1 MGHPDPPFDPSRT
14 WPAVLDEVTG
24 ALAALTEFLDT
35 EEDLYDL
42 LGRVCDQVTRAVPGV
57 DAATVTLLRHGEPHT
72 AASTGEV
79 ATRLDLRQYDL
90 GAGPCLTAA
99 EHGVVIRA
107 TLQDATR
114 LWPAFA
120 DEASRAGMGSFL
132 SAPLVLGD
140 GHAGGIN
147 CYSAHGHGFAELD
160 ERLLDLYTTA
170 VEAALRG
177 HQRYLSAQRAVD
189 QLRTALDSRSVIDQ
203 AKGML
208 MAIRSVS
215 AEEAFRLLVAR
226 SQQENVKLR
235 QVAER
240 FVADV
245 ARRTE

>member
-1 MGHPDPPFDPSRT
+1 MGHPDPPLDPARA

-24 ALAALTEFLDT
+24 ALSELTACLDTQEDLTE
-35 EEDLYDL
+35 L
-42 LGRVCDQVTRAVPGV
+42 LGRVCEQVTRAVPGV
-57 DAATVTLLRHGEPHT
+57 DAATVTLLRDGEPHT
-72 AASTGEV
+72 AASTSEV

-99 EHGVVIRA
+99 EEGVLIRA
-107 TLQDATR
+107 TPGDATR
-114 LWPAFA
+114 LWPEFA
-120 DEASRAGMGSFL
+120 DEARRAGMGSFL
-132 SAPLVLGD
+132 SAPLVLD

-147 CYSAHGHGFAELD
+147 CYSARGHGFAELD

-177 HQRYLSAQRAVD
+177 HQRYLAAQRAVE
-189 QLRTALDSRSVIDQ
+189 QLRTALESRSIIDQ

-226 SQQENVKLR
+226 SQRENVKLR
-235 QVAER
+235 HVAER
-240 FVADV
+240 FVADITS
-245 ARRTE
+245 RTG